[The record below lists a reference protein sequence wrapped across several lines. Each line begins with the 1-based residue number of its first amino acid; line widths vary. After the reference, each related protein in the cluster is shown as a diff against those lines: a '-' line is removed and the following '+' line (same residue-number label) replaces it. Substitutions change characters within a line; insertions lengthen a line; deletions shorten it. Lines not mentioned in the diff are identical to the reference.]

1 MFRLQL
7 GWPVPLCLA
16 AIVAVALVTLA
27 FTGLGSRTR
36 NVAALSQHQKDCAHK
51 AEEYS
56 AATDTLPGKVIAIV
70 PHYSESGHKCV
81 VEISCEKAE
90 NGGKSL
96 YDEIVDPET
105 DHFIASRTREI
116 GEQGKPDSTIISGA
130 PVRLDDEA
138 GAQSWFEALMK

>member
-1 MFRLQL
+1 MFRPQFRWSVTLS
-7 GWPVPLCLA
+7 LA
-16 AIVAVALVTLA
+16 AIFAVALVTLA
-27 FTGLGSRTR
+27 FAGLHSQTR
-36 NVAALSQHQKDCAHK
+36 DVAALSQHQKDCAHK
-51 AEEYS
+51 TKEYS
-56 AATDTLPGKVIAIV
+56 AATDALCGKVIAIV
-70 PHYSESGHKCV
+70 PHYSEPRHKCV

-116 GEQGKPDSTIISGA
+116 GEQGRPDSTIVSGA

>member
-1 MFRLQL
+1 LS
-7 GWPVPLCLA
+7 LA
-16 AIVAVALVTLA
+16 AIVAVALIISALA
-27 FTGLGSRTR
+27 GLKSQTGE
-36 NVAALSQHQKDCAHK
+36 VAALSQHQKDCAHK
-51 AEEYS
+51 GKEYG
-56 AATDTLPGKVIAIV
+56 AVTHALPGKVVAIV
-70 PHYSESGHKCV
+70 PHYSESRHQCV
-81 VEISCEKAE
+81 IEVSCEKAE

-116 GEQGKPDSTIISGA
+116 GEQGKPDSTIVSGA

>member
-1 MFRLQL
+1 MFRPQFRGSVTLS
-7 GWPVPLCLA
+7 LA
-16 AIVAVALVTLA
+16 AIFAVALVTLA
-27 FTGLGSRTR
+27 LAGLDSQTR
-36 NVAALSQHQKDCAHK
+36 DVAALSQHQKDCTHK
-51 AEEYS
+51 AKEYS

-70 PHYSESGHKCV
+70 PHYSESRHLCV
-81 VEISCEKAE
+81 IEVSCEKAE

-96 YDEIVDPET
+96 YDEIDDPET

-116 GEQGKPDSTIISGA
+116 GEQGKPDSTIVSGA